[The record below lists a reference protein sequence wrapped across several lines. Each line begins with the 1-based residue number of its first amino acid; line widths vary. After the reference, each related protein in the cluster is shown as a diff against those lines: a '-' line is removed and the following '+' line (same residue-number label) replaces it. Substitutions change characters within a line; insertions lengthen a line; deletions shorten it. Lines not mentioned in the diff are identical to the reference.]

1 MNIRFFSTRE
11 NEGRHL
17 WLNLNER
24 DILSGKKTIHF
35 TTGAFDTYD
44 FDMTATTRE
53 DNDVLSYG
61 EIKTVHRDYVKFPN
75 FQIDYKKLKALQDLS
90 KQDGR
95 IPYLVCFFEDYTI
108 VWDITDINLEERKY
122 NQFCTSTMA
131 EYTKGKREKEEVW
144 LTIDEA
150 IYKEKRFNN

>member
-1 MNIRFFSTRE
+1 MNTGFFDARE

-35 TTGAFDTYD
+35 TENPFKVYD
-44 FDMTATTRE
+44 FDMTAST
-53 DNDVLSYG
+53 VLSYG
-61 EIKTVHRDYVKFPN
+61 EIKTVHRDYIKFPN

-95 IPYLVCFFEDYTI
+95 VPYLVGFFNDYTI

-122 NQFCTSTMA
+122 NQFCTSTTA
-131 EYTKGKREKEEVW
+131 EYAKGKREKEEVW